1 MRVLIVGGGVAGI
14 SLAFGLKKRQV
25 EVTLI
30 DKGHN
35 ASSAVAAGLINPLV
49 FRRMT
54 LSWRLAELL
63 PFAAQFYCELEQN
76 LNVSF
81 FHEITI
87 RRLFASDQER
97 EFWLKKQ
104 EQADFQ
110 PYMEQLTDE
119 DLNFPLPE
127 NTFGTGRVKQ
137 AYYVDTES
145 FLTTALNRLKQEK
158 TLIQKDFDYN
168 QLQPVDGTY
177 KGETYDYIVFC
188 EGKDGKYNPYFSYL
202 PLQQT
207 KGEVLT
213 LSSSEFS
220 QKESLN
226 RKCFLLP
233 VGNEQ
238 FKVGSTYVWNTD
250 NTDITEDGKQT
261 ILANLT
267 SITSLPY
274 EVKEQR
280 AGVRPTVLDRR
291 PLLGKHPEFPKLVI
305 ANGLG
310 TKGYMLAPKIMDEL
324 IEHLLNDVNLDSES
338 TISRFN
344 SILSQ

>member
-1 MRVLIVGGGVAGI
+1 MRILIVGGGVAGI
-14 SLAFGLKKRQV
+14 SLAFGLKKRATD
-25 EVTLI
+25 VTLV
-30 DKGHN
+30 DNGKN
-35 ASSAVAAGLINPLV
+35 VSSSVAAGLINPLV

-54 LSWRLAELL
+54 LSWRLAELM
-63 PFAAQFYCELEQN
+63 PFATQFYRELEQT
-76 LNVSF
+76 LDVSF

-104 EQADFQ
+104 ELDDFQ
-110 PYMEQLTDE
+110 PYMEMLTYE

-145 FLTTALNRLKQEK
+145 FLTSALNRLKRENA
-158 TLIQKDFDYN
+158 LIQEDFDYN

-213 LSSSEFS
+213 LRSKEIS
-220 QKESLN
+220 QAESLN

-233 VGNEQ
+233 TGNEQ

-250 NTDITEDGKQT
+250 NSEISETGKNT
-261 ILANLT
+261 ILENLK
-267 SITSLPY
+267 SITSLPF
-274 EVKEQR
+274 EVIEQR

-291 PLLGKHPEFPKLVI
+291 PLLGKHPEFPQLVF

-310 TKGYMLAPKIMDEL
+310 TKGYMLAPKIMDEV
-324 IEHLLNDVNLDSES
+324 IQHILNNRELNPECS
-338 TISRFN
+338 IARFN
-344 SILSQ
+344 LA

>member
-1 MRVLIVGGGVAGI
+1 MRILIVGGGVAGI
-14 SLAFGLKKRQV
+14 SLAFGLKKRATD
-25 EVTLI
+25 VTLV
-30 DKGHN
+30 DNGKN
-35 ASSAVAAGLINPLV
+35 VSSSVAAGLINPLV

-54 LSWRLAELL
+54 LSWRLAELM
-63 PFAAQFYCELEQN
+63 PFATQFYRELEQT
-76 LNVSF
+76 LDVSF

-104 EQADFQ
+104 EQDDFQ
-110 PYMEQLTDE
+110 PYMEMLTDE

-145 FLTTALNRLKQEK
+145 FLTSGLNRLKQENA
-158 TLIQKDFDYN
+158 LIQEDFDYN

-213 LSSSEFS
+213 LRSKEIS
-220 QKESLN
+220 QAESLN

-233 VGNEQ
+233 TGNEQ

-250 NTDITEDGKQT
+250 NSEITETGKNT
-261 ILANLT
+261 ILENLK
-267 SITSLPY
+267 SITSLPF
-274 EVKEQR
+274 EVIEQR

-291 PLLGKHPEFPKLVI
+291 PLLGKHPEFPQLVF

-310 TKGYMLAPKIMDEL
+310 TKGYMLAPKIMDEV
-324 IEHLLNDVNLDSES
+324 IQHILNNRELNPECS
-338 TISRFN
+338 IARFN
-344 SILSQ
+344 LA

>member
-1 MRVLIVGGGVAGI
+1 MRILIVGGGVAGI
-14 SLAFGLKKRQV
+14 SLAYGLRKRAID
-25 EVTLI
+25 VTLV
-30 DKGHN
+30 DNGKN
-35 ASSAVAAGLINPLV
+35 VSSSVAAGLINPLV

-54 LSWRLAELL
+54 LSWRLAELM
-63 PFAAQFYCELEQN
+63 PFATQFYRELEQT
-76 LNVSF
+76 LDVSF

-104 EQADFQ
+104 EQDDFQ
-110 PYMEQLTDE
+110 PYMEMLTDE

-145 FLTTALNRLKQEK
+145 FLTSALNRLKQENA
-158 TLIQKDFDYN
+158 LIQEDFDYN

-213 LSSSEFS
+213 LRSKEIS
-220 QKESLN
+220 QAESLN

-233 VGNEQ
+233 TGNEQ

-250 NTDITEDGKQT
+250 NSEITETGKNT
-261 ILANLT
+261 ILENLK
-267 SITSLPY
+267 SITSLPF
-274 EVKEQR
+274 EVIEQR

-291 PLLGKHPEFPKLVI
+291 PLLGKHPEFPQLVF

-310 TKGYMLAPKIMDEL
+310 TKGYMLAPKIMDEV
-324 IEHLLNDVNLDSES
+324 IEHILKNRELNPECS
-338 TISRFN
+338 IARFN
-344 SILSQ
+344 LA

>member
-1 MRVLIVGGGVAGI
+1 MRILIVGGGVAGI

-25 EVTLI
+25 EVTLM

-35 ASSAVAAGLINPLV
+35 VSSAVAAGLINPLV

-63 PFAAQFYCELEQN
+63 PFAAQFYRELEQT
-76 LNVSF
+76 LDVSF

-104 EQADFQ
+104 DQVDFQ
-110 PYMEQLTDE
+110 PYLEQLTE
-119 DLNFPLPE
+119 VDLNFPLSE

-145 FLTTALNRLKQEK
+145 FLTTALNRLKQEN
-158 TLIQKDFDYN
+158 TLIQEDFDYD

-177 KGETYDYIVFC
+177 KGETYDYIIFC

-213 LSSSEFS
+213 LASSEIS
-220 QKESLN
+220 EQESLN

-233 VGNEQ
+233 VGKGQ

-250 NTDITEDGKQT
+250 NTEITEEGKQT
-261 ILANLT
+261 ILANLK

-291 PLLGKHPEFPKLVI
+291 PLLGKHPEFPQLVI

-310 TKGYMLAPKIMDEL
+310 TKGYMLAPKIMDEV

-344 SILSQ
+344 PASPQ